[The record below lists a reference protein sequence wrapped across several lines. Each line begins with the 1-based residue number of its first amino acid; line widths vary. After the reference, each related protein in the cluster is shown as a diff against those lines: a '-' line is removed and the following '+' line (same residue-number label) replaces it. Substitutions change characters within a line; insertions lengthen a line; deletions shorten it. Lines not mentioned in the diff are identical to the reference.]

1 VCDRER
7 AAIERR
13 VELSDE
19 GFTNIAHYIN
29 RSLNSRA
36 QTRSIDERAPV
47 RVSVRPS
54 FTRSR
59 CRCAVSVA
67 SRSSRCLCTHA
78 SPHTHT
84 PHTNT
89 QRLRIY
95 GIDIN
100 IMQIP
105 FSRHPPLT
113 ARALFAALHALTR
126 SSSTQTRPSFV
137 SLFASSVANSI
148 AVAVAVVVAVVVAL
162 VFIID
167 AVVDDAAAVDID
179 DAVSG
184 SVHSMLRSRTGASRS
199 VRVHSALLA
208 HL

>member
-1 VCDRER
+1 M
-7 AAIERR
+7 R
-13 VELSDE
+13 VSP
-19 GFTNIAHYIN
+19 TSHI
-29 RSLNSRA
+29 
-36 QTRSIDERAPV
+36 TSIDLSTVEHRLAVLTSERPCV
-47 RVSVRPS
+47 CRFVHPSRVV
-54 FTRSR
+54 
-59 CRCAVSVA
+59 AVAALSPFA